1 MKRLH
6 AFRPPSPS
14 CPQLMGRIVEQL
26 FPTQEPMATSFE
38 AGEPSCL
45 DAPKALQRIS
55 DSSQKRPVRAKVRNT
70 RSTPVSRGKQRQNP
84 TDAVSLN
91 KPNDSTRKEPA
102 IVDRNTTN
110 WIEVKGKKPRPKL
123 KSRPDAIIVK
133 CTEATPYAEV
143 LKMMNADP
151 SLQALKGNVQGT
163 RKSAAGELILRMQ
176 KQDDPATNQLQ
187 LALKTVLSEK
197 ALVKTVHETI
207 MIEVHNIDETTTADE
222 VLMALFASF
231 EGDIPS
237 GVAPLMRKAYRGK
250 QIASLVL
257 QSSVATKLLGLK
269 KVQIGWNQC
278 KIHQRVEPTS
288 CYIAPSLSLTE
299 YCAVLDDIALDT
311 QDKSPVIIAGDFN
324 AWATD
329 WGSSRTT
336 PRGSILLDTFASLN
350 VCLLNIGSKS
360 TYSKAGRESIIDLTF
375 ASPEIARITRWFVA
389 DLYTHSDHMAVISEF
404 TATRSGRNHSQPG
417 RLGYKS
423 ESLNIGRF
431 LSAIQGLR
439 VGTDAN
445 STADS
450 IAETITM
457 ACDASMAKVR
467 KGGNPQRPVAWWN
480 EDIAKARREC
490 HAARRQCQR
499 HRSSPAYES
508 LAQIY
513 RLRRKIFKDTVKL
526 SKARLFREL
535 CEAADAQPFGAAYK
549 MVMGRLARQPMP
561 NCPTQ
566 LGRIIS
572 SLFPTQPPLDSTLH
586 QPQQTEHGTRRNLV
600 ANVGPS
606 TYAPQ
611 QHLHCS
617 SNECTEPATT
627 CVPAITG
634 SYDNSSTAQLQHS
647 SNSAATHQQ
656 HSTDAT
662 ATQQQHSSH
671 AATTQQIHSYN
682 TAATQIQSQL
692 QLFSNITATQQ
703 QHSSNSVATQQLH
716 SSNIA
721 ATQKQHI
728 SYTAAIQLHQSSNI
742 AATQQQ
748 HSSYTA
754 AT

>member
-1 MKRLH
+1 
-6 AFRPPSPS
+6 
-14 CPQLMGRIVEQL
+14 E
-26 FPTQEPMATSFE
+26 
-38 AGEPSCL
+38 
-45 DAPKALQRIS
+45 
-55 DSSQKRPVRAKVRNT
+55 
-70 RSTPVSRGKQRQNP
+70 
-84 TDAVSLN
+84 
-91 KPNDSTRKEPA
+91 
-102 IVDRNTTN
+102 
-110 WIEVKGKKPRPKL
+110 
-123 KSRPDAIIVK
+123 
-133 CTEATPYAEV
+133 
-143 LKMMNADP
+143 
-151 SLQALKGNVQGT
+151 
-163 RKSAAGELILRMQ
+163 
-176 KQDDPATNQLQ
+176 
-187 LALKTVLSEK
+187 
-197 ALVKTVHETI
+197 
-207 MIEVHNIDETTTADE
+207 
-222 VLMALFASF
+222 
-231 EGDIPS
+231 
-237 GVAPLMRKAYRGK
+237 
-250 QIASLVL
+250 
-257 QSSVATKLLGLK
+257 
-269 KVQIGWNQC
+269 
-278 KIHQRVEPTS
+278 
-288 CYIAPSLSLTE
+288 
-299 YCAVLDDIALDT
+299 IALDT

-350 VCLLNIGSKS
+350 VCLLNSGSKS

-586 QPQQTEHGTRRNLV
+586 QPQQTEHGTRVLTNTDEVLDLASKIKTTKAMERQSGTTTNRTV
-600 ANVGPS
+600 RDATIS
-606 TYAPQ
+606 QWQAIWDSAPNGRWTHQ
-611 QHLHCS
+611 LIKDLKPWLFRRHGQL
-617 SNECTEPATT
+617 NF
-627 CVPAITG
+627 
-634 SYDNSSTAQLQHS
+634 YLAQLLTGHGCFKS
-647 SNSAATHQQ
+647 YLHRFK
-656 HSTDAT
+656 
-662 ATQQQHSSH
+662 H
-671 AATTQQIHSYN
+671 AADPFCEHCGQDVIEDAEHSFFECP
-682 TAATQIQSQL
+682 
-692 QLFSNITATQQ
+692 LFERDRRLSA
-703 QHSSNSVATQQLH
+703 VGRQQLTPDNLIAH
-716 SSNIA
+716 MLADEATWRSISNLA
-721 ATQKQHI
+721 ALVIKELRRMERLRNG
-728 SYTAAIQLHQSSNI
+728 AIN
-742 AATQQQ
+742 
-748 HSSYTA
+748 
-754 AT
+754 